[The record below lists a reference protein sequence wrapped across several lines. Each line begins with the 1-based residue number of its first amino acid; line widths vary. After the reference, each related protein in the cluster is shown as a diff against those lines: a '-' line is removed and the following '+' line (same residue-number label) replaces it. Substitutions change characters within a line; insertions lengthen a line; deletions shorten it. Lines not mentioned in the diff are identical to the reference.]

1 MKVDHW
7 SSFHWFVTLV
17 DVMPDRIGS
26 QDWSHEGMNVCVNW
40 RLSLTLTFCSRAI
53 LSRHKKLTN
62 SEGELQSLQ
71 GVESDW
77 LNWLETAVTIAILK
91 WKQYYKS
98 YLCYCCNMIL
108 CLYLWVYFYFLC
120 NVCVCFFSFFPFS
133 HKVASLLGLC
143 LFCQPATWFIYV
155 QLLHYIAIRVVA
167 NKVFSL
173 SLSVLNEDDE
183 CDILLHTYVPVFM
196 AISMFFHV
204 MESRSYNC

>member
-7 SSFHWFVTLV
+7 SSFHWFVILV

-120 NVCVCFFSFFPFS
+120 NVCVFFSFFTRLPACCTYACS
-133 HKVASLLGLC
+133 GSLPLDL
-143 LFCQPATWFIYV
+143 YV
-155 QLLHYIAIRVVA
+155 QLLHYIAIHVVA
-167 NKVFSL
+167 NKVLSL
-173 SLSVLNEDDE
+173 SL
-183 CDILLHTYVPVFM
+183 
-196 AISMFFHV
+196 
-204 MESRSYNC
+204 R